1 MLSCRELVDE
11 TTADPELIGTDRNL
25 RWSIRLHLMMCRHC
39 RRYTRQLKLLLK
51 VLPRLPQRQQPPV
64 TPETVDRIY
73 HRIEERQGRDDS

>member
-11 TTADPELIGTDRNL
+11 TTADPELIGSGQKL

-39 RRYTRQLKLLLK
+39 RRYTRQLKQLLAL
-51 VLPRLPQRQQPPV
+51 LARLPHRQPQV

-73 HRIEERQGRDDS
+73 KNIEVQEYKHDS